1 MKIYR
6 TVFQI
11 KPEHQANFLEA
22 MTDIASLCTA
32 NEPGCVRFDVFQDN
46 SDPNSITVDEV
57 FRDDDAVKAHA
68 QSPHIATW
76 RDKYPGM
83 REWYAQ
89 DSVRSRLTN
98 IFPSDAD

>member
-6 TVFQI
+6 TAFQI

-57 FRDDDAVKAHA
+57 FRDDNAVKAHA
-68 QSPHIATW
+68 QSPHNRYLA
-76 RDKYPGM
+76 RQVPGH
-83 REWYAQ
+83 AGV
-89 DSVRSRLTN
+89 VRPGLRQVSLDQH
-98 IFPSDAD
+98 FPL